1 MTKSQPPS
9 KPSDAQIRALADKR
23 IQEVLKTHGAA
34 LPEDV
39 VLEGFRDWV
48 LPDRHL
54 AIIRERLER
63 WRTVASRRA
72 ARHGHE

>member
-1 MTKSQPPS
+1 MTKSEKAG
-9 KPSDAQIRALADKR
+9 KPSNDQISALADKR
-23 IQEVLKTHGAA
+23 IKELLKTHG
-34 LPEDV
+34 PDVSEEV

-63 WRTVASRRA
+63 WRKVASKRA
-72 ARHGHE
+72 SRKE

>member
-1 MTKSQPPS
+1 MTKSQIPA
-9 KPSDAQIRALADKR
+9 KPGDAQIRVLADKR
-23 IQEVLKTHGAA
+23 IKEVLKTHGAS

-63 WRTVASRRA
+63 WREVASKKA
-72 ARHGHE
+72 ARHARE